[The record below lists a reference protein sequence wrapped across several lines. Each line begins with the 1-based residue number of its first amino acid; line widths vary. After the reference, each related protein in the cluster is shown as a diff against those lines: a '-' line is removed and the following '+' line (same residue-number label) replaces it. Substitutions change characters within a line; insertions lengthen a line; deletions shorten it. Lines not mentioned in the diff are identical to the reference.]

1 MHLTQELLTDVQCS
15 RDSRSVVKETR
26 ALKTSVVATIG
37 SFQQPTE
44 SRHESWSSWVAEEL
58 SVDHPMAI
66 WNWKVKKVDKWVPHE
81 LTRNRKNGSF
91 EVLSLGILYNSNKQ
105 FLDRIVTCEE
115 KWILYHYWWRPA
127 WWLDR
132 EEAPKHFPK
141 PSLHQNRSG
150 YCLEVCCQSDPLQ
163 LSESWWN
170 HYIQEAW
177 SSSSEANQLDSVN
190 TAMPAAGFGHQKG
203 PNLHGDA
210 PPHTA
215 QPALQK
221 LNRLGYKALPHPPYS
236 PDFSP
241 TDYHFFKH
249 LNFLQ
254 GKCFHNQ
261 QEACQIPKDGFL
273 CYRNKQAYFSLTIM
287 CWL

>member
-1 MHLTQELLTDVQCS
+1 M
-15 RDSRSVVKETR
+15 
-26 ALKTSVVATIG
+26 
-37 SFQQPTE
+37 SF
-44 SRHESWSSWVAEEL
+44 R
-58 SVDHPMAI
+58 
-66 WNWKVKKVDKWVPHE
+66 
-81 LTRNRKNGSF
+81 
-91 EVLSLGILYNSNKQ
+91 ILQNSKP
-105 FLDRIVTCEE
+105 FLHQIVT
-115 KWILYHYWWRPA
+115 KSGFYMTAGDGHLSGWPRSSKALPR
-127 WWLDR
+127 
-132 EEAPKHFPK
+132 APN
-141 PSLHQNRSG
+141 LHQKG
-150 YCLEVCCQSDPLQ
+150 HGHCFAVCCQSDPLQ